1 MSSELTIDIQLTELG
16 FSSWDFQLLKQKETP
31 QTNGSASVLEATA
44 APSAP
49 PAVESH
55 VDEETNISVGQEC
68 HDGSPSDQD
77 SESNAVGSVAVPTGK
92 NDPHIGPNTREG
104 TEYDEEDDVGVEEDG
119 DRKMP
124 EEQRDIRRTDGNWEI
139 DVAVYDEEENEDN
152 DSNLTEDNDDD
163 VSSDTNGS
171 DEHRCHVCALTFST
185 TFLLREHLHVHT
197 GVRPY
202 CCAECGKQFCHL
214 VNYRAHLRSHST
226 FYCLI
231 CRARFATQELLQS
244 HLDTNHFEKEFY
256 QCDFCKRIFVNL
268 DECKEHVQAHKQEVG
283 SYPCPQCDRS
293 FHHRSSL
300 LCHLKWHKKSA
311 LICTDCG
318 QAFTKKIAL
327 LRHSFVH
334 LGLLPY
340 TCVHCKRHFR
350 LASLYHKHECKPEHI
365 QCVACLVVFQSQDD
379 FEKHKKDTGCW
390 GHQMASPA
398 KTNDIRCM
406 ECGQIFDSAEELKK
420 HAGTH
425 QKVMKCAECGMGFR
439 SSLMLMSHM
448 GGHAAQRP
456 CLCKECGLGFPHQHA
471 YDSHLKMCGSVS
483 PPEASV
489 KKPKAPN
496 PSKKKDVAITPKNKV
511 FQAVTLEPQK
521 DVSQSAPLNSVAPIS
536 NQTKPSKGAWTLI
549 LNKEH
554 LPGNVPLV
562 MFLPTTLSRA
572 SEGIQNPQN
581 LVPSAAVL
589 EKRLSVP
596 RVIDIPLA
604 ATSQVAKSD
613 KPVLLEGI
621 TSPGAE
627 VVIPFT
633 SADSS
638 KIRWTVL
645 DQHTSGSV
653 TNTHTTTKVN
663 KTVVAIV
670 ESKQTLNM
678 SLANEQ
684 KGKVPSSLEILNTMP
699 KKETGETKPSLPS
712 LSTAGS
718 HDPETPLCLVK
729 VKTEPDGQ
737 YKQQRVS
744 ALEESDSS
752 PKNAEVSADGV
763 IDSSVLGSVMT
774 ETSGPS
780 EAKTGISPFK
790 KEPVPW
796 EDCDGHKGS
805 PDLISPCSASEVVK
819 ENLCQCEICGIVL
832 LEKNMSCHSMEHSSI
847 LDSSCVSRCSP
858 PASPPSKRLNLG

>member
-44 APSAP
+44 APSASSP
-49 PAVESH
+49 SPAVESH

-68 HDGSPSDQD
+68 HDDSPSDQD
-77 SESNAVGSVAVPTGK
+77 SESSADQIQTDSPAVPAGN
-92 NDPHIGPNTREG
+92 NDPNTREG
-104 TEYDEEDDVGVEEDG
+104 TDYDEEDDTVVEEYG
-119 DRKMP
+119 GRNME
-124 EEQRDIRRTDGNWEI
+124 EEQRDVRRTDGNWEI
-139 DVAVYDEEENEDN
+139 DVAVYDEEENEDG
-152 DSNLTEDNDDD
+152 SNLTEDNDDD
-163 VSSDTNGS
+163 VSSDTNVS
-171 DEHRCHVCALTFST
+171 EEHRCHVCALTFST
-185 TFLLREHLHVHT
+185 PFLLREHLHVHT

-268 DECKEHVQAHKQEVG
+268 DECKEHVQAHKEEVG

-365 QCVACLVVFQSQDD
+365 QCVACLVVFRSQDD

-406 ECGQIFDSAEELKK
+406 ECGQIFDSVEELKK

-425 QKVMKCAECGMGFR
+425 QKVMKCSECGMGFR

-471 YDSHLKMCGSVS
+471 YDSHLKTCGSVS
-483 PPEASV
+483 PPEAAV
-489 KKPKAPN
+489 KKPKSPN
-496 PSKKKDVAITPKNKV
+496 PSKKKEVAITPKSKV

-521 DVSQSAPLNSVAPIS
+521 DVSQSAPLHSAAPVS
-536 NQTKPSKGAWTLI
+536 SQTKPSKSAWTLI

-562 MFLPTTLSRA
+562 MFLPTTLPSA
-572 SEGIQNPQN
+572 SEGIQNPQT
-581 LVPSAAVL
+581 LVPSAAVS

-596 RVIDIPLA
+596 RVIDLPLA
-604 ATSQVAKSD
+604 ATSQITKSD
-613 KPVLLEGI
+613 KPVLLQGV
-621 TSPGAE
+621 TSPGAK

-633 SADSS
+633 TSADSP

-645 DQHTSGSV
+645 DQHMSGSV
-653 TNTHTTTKVN
+653 TNTHTVTREN

-678 SLANEQ
+678 SQANEQ
-684 KGKVPSSLEILNTMP
+684 KGKVPSSLE
-699 KKETGETKPSLPS
+699 TKPNLQS

-729 VKTEPDGQ
+729 VKTEPDSQ
-737 YKQQRVS
+737 CREQRAS
-744 ALEESDSS
+744 AVEKSDSS
-752 PKNAEVSADGV
+752 PKNTEVSADAV
-763 IDSSVLGSVMT
+763 PDISVLGSVTT
-774 ETSGPS
+774 EVSGPS
-780 EAKTGISPFK
+780 EGKPGISPIK

-796 EDCDGHKGS
+796 EEHDGRQRS
-805 PDLISPCSASEVVK
+805 PDLIAPCSGSNVVE
-819 ENLCQCEICGIVL
+819 ENFCQCEICGVVL
-832 LEKNMSCHSMEHSSI
+832 LEKNMSRHSTEHSSI
-847 LDSSCVSRCSP
+847 LHSSSVSHRSP
-858 PASPPSKRLNLG
+858 PGSPPSKRLNLG